1 MDAAKRV
8 LHGGFIYA
16 ENGEIRRIGSGAAR
30 LPKADRV
37 IDGRYAVALPGL
49 VNTHHHLY
57 QTLTRAYA
65 PAADAELFD
74 WLRTLYPI
82 WARVDEE
89 CVHVAALAG
98 MAELLLSGCTT
109 TSDHHYLFPRGRAD
123 LIDAQ
128 IEAARRI
135 GMRFHPTRGSMSVG
149 RSKGGLPPDSVVQ
162 NEERILQDCERLIA
176 KYHDAAPGSMLR
188 LALAPCSP
196 FSVSPELMRASADM
210 ARRHGVRLHTHL
222 AETRDEDAYCLSR
235 FGKRPLDLLEEV
247 GWLGADTW
255 LAHGVHFN
263 RGEVKRLG
271 RAGVGIAHCPTSNMR
286 LGSGIAPVPALRR
299 AGCPVGL
306 GVDGS
311 ASNDSSHMLA
321 EARQALLLQR
331 VRYGA
336 AALTVHDALRMA
348 TVEGARCLG
357 REDIGSLEPGK
368 RADVAMFDFRGVGY
382 SGAGDPM
389 SALLLCAPAQ
399 VDTLVVEGR
408 VVVEGGELQTV
419 SLDSIL
425 AHRRLSARLARLQ
438 ENKAGKGTAGKK
450 RQYRCN
456 GSESLLYF
464 GQPKRWPVSAS
475 QNYVRKG
482 RSFLSAWQ
490 CPRSTSIAPERQGS
504 GASVGRRHGCGG

>member
-1 MDAAKRV
+1 MHTSLLIRNIHTLVLMDQGNQV
-8 LHGGFIYA
+8 LHGGYIYV
-16 ENGEIRRIGSGAAR
+16 ENGEIRRVGSGTAK

-37 IDGRYAVALPGL
+37 IDGRHAVVLPGL

-65 PAADAELFD
+65 PAADAKLFD

-89 CVHVAALAG
+89 CIHVAALAG

-109 TSDHHYLFPRGRAD
+109 TSDHHYLFPRGRAN

-162 NEERILQDCERLIA
+162 NEARILQDCERLIA

-196 FSVSPELMRASADM
+196 FSVSPELMRASADL

-235 FGKRPLDLLEEV
+235 FGKRPLDLLEDV

-357 REDIGSLEPGK
+357 RDDIGSLEPGK
-368 RADVAMFDFRGVGY
+368 RADVAMFDLRGAGY
-382 SGAGDPM
+382 SGAGDAV

-408 VVVEGGELQTV
+408 VVVEGGVLQTI
-419 SLDSIL
+419 SLESIL
-425 AHRRLSARLARLQ
+425 RRHRRLAAKLQRARGV
-438 ENKAGKGTAGKK
+438 E
-450 RQYRCN
+450 
-456 GSESLLYF
+456 
-464 GQPKRWPVSAS
+464 
-475 QNYVRKG
+475 
-482 RSFLSAWQ
+482 
-490 CPRSTSIAPERQGS
+490 
-504 GASVGRRHGCGG
+504 